1 MAKNIDSKKDLRKW
15 VESLETD
22 IDLLADL
29 VDYLINAYYD
39 SDAEMGERFDD
50 FRSSVL
56 RQWAESQED
65 PAWDLL
71 ESAFGVRSE
80 RSDNWIVSV
89 DVTTEVIIPVS
100 GATSE
105 REACAKAEEKLLQ
118 PEDWSVDQMSS
129 NGIRINGSVRRA
141 ESRFALPQ

>member
-29 VDYLINAYYD
+29 VDHLINAYYD

-56 RQWAESQED
+56 RQWAEPQED
-65 PAWDLL
+65 VAWDLL
-71 ESAFGVRSE
+71 ESAFGVHPS
-80 RSDNWIVSV
+80 SGLGGDWIVSV
-89 DVTTEVIIPVS
+89 DVTTEVIVPVS
-100 GATSE
+100 GATNE
-105 REACAKAEEKLLQ
+105 EEACAKAEEKLFK
-118 PEDWSVDQMSS
+118 PNVV
-129 NGIRINGSVRRA
+129 INGSVRRA
-141 ESRFALPQ
+141 KSRFALSQ